1 MDNVEQHLTTLGM
14 NYERLA
20 PERIGLGFTG
30 THRSWRLTITTYGVW
45 LGFFVYDLQQVPE
58 RRLPEVL
65 RLINTVNSTRLSW
78 GAFWV
83 RPTDQQ
89 LCFDLCLP
97 AVEPPTCNQ
106 VHVAV
111 SAQTVVDQLYPA
123 FMRVI
128 WAQSSAEEALAAL
141 NDRPSTD
148 EPPEEEEL
156 DLAV

>member
-1 MDNVEQHLTTLGM
+1 MQEGCGLEIPETLEEACDPG
-14 NYERLA
+14 RAAL
-20 PERIGLGFTG
+20 L
-30 THRSWRLTITTYGVW
+30 
-45 LGFFVYDLQQVPE
+45 VYDMQVGVLQQVPE

-111 SAQTVVDQLYPA
+111 SAQTVVDRFGRIDGLVNAAGITKRVPTLDMDTADWRSIVDINLNGTLIASQVCGRIMRAQGPA
-123 FMRVI
+123 T
-128 WAQSSAEEALAAL
+128 A
-141 NDRPSTD
+141 
-148 EPPEEEEL
+148 
-156 DLAV
+156 